1 MLPRCTLPR
10 IVNRRG
16 AADPE
21 LTHITVMSTLWQ
33 SAHFDSIVHTAGSK
47 RTWAII
53 SRQISASISELHWSV
68 CPVHWRLGE
77 KTSFLYTGQQFC
89 LSTMQLCLV
98 HKTSYTTYVAQR
110 NQKLTSHTA
119 AWRAEDGED
128 NVSLRCLSVCLC
140 LTDSVVVYVAC
151 RCQWRGRTGQT
162 M

>member
-1 MLPRCTLPR
+1 MKLGLLHTDMAPTTIALTMLPRCTLPR

-33 SAHFDSIVHTAGSK
+33 SAHFDSIVHTVGSK

-53 SRQISASISELHWSV
+53 SRRIYVSISELHCSV

-77 KTSFLYTGQQFC
+77 KTAFLCTGQQFC

-98 HKTSYTTYVAQR
+98 HKRRVIRRMSLKGIRSWRHTRLR
-110 NQKLTSHTA
+110 NGQKT
-119 AWRAEDGED
+119 
-128 NVSLRCLSVCLC
+128 VKI
-140 LTDSVVVYVAC
+140 
-151 RCQWRGRTGQT
+151 